1 MKNFL
6 LKSGL
11 FAIVATVIMTGLLG
25 FYGGY
30 LDDFYYKFTTPKQ
43 HSFILG
49 DSKSLTGIHPEIID
63 ENLKGIFELP
73 MFNFSFTMGQ
83 AAYGELYLESVKR
96 KLDLKTKKGL
106 FILTVSPWL
115 LSKREKDDFENGIF
129 FEKDMPPYNMHFT
142 DINPNPEYLFKNY
155 NYFHFKAIFRRGS
168 KLHKNGYFE
177 ETHIPKDPDVM
188 KKLNSEHEKDMEKK
202 SHQWQN
208 SEYRLNQLNETV
220 KYLQKHGTVVL
231 VRMPNSQ
238 NITEIENKY
247 WHNFDADINHIANK
261 NNCTFINYS
270 HDATGFPTFDGVHF
284 DKKTSVAFTKSLCD
298 SIKKHQQ

>member
-6 LKSGL
+6 LKGGL
-11 FAIVATVIMTGLLG
+11 FTVVVTVIMTGILN

-49 DSKSLTGIHPEIID
+49 DSKALTGIKPDIID
-63 ENLKGIFELP
+63 KNLKGAFELP

-96 KLDLKTKKGL
+96 KLDLQTKNGL

-115 LSKREKDDFENGIF
+115 LSKREKDDFDKGIF
-129 FEKDMPPYNMHFT
+129 FEKDMPPYNMYLT
-142 DINPNPEYLFKNY
+142 DIYPNPEYVFKNY

-177 ETHIPKDPDVM
+177 EAYIPTDSLVM
-188 KKLNSEHEKDMEKK
+188 KSLNSSTEKDLQKK
-202 SHQWQN
+202 SVQWQK

-220 KYLQKHGTVVL
+220 KYLQMHGTVVL
-231 VRMPNSQ
+231 VRMPNSS
-238 NITEIENKY
+238 NITSIENSY
-247 WHNFDADINHIANK
+247 WRNFDADMLTIAN
-261 NNCTFINYS
+261 NNSCTFVNYS
-270 HDATGFPTFDGVHF
+270 QDAISFPTFDGVHF
-284 DKKTSVAFTKSLCD
+284 DHQTATLFTKSLCD
-298 SIKKHQQ
+298 SIKKSVR